1 MTFISEALYRSLKK
15 EQENLLAQI
24 SDLTSKSEALSTRV
38 KNEKDFLASYDS
50 TKEKLEASIAN
61 AEAQVP
67 VIEKRIED
75 VKNSTDK
82 AKAELAKANEQ
93 LEDEKKALQK
103 AIAEKEPESVID
115 GLNASI
121 SVLENKIRDIEKLVD
136 SYRAQVESLQ
146 AQLTDTQ
153 DLIATSK
160 KQLAEN
166 AARKSD
172 LEEGNT
178 LQDLEDELAATQ
190 TELGDVN
197 STYKEFIS
205 KNQETINAFEAQD
218 KRRNQLIQLSSNR
231 EIYKRSLPEAE
242 NNVIANEDEVLKE
255 VVKIDLDIAGLSDD
269 EEKLLVKALED
280 AKKADFDPNFL
291 TADQA
296 SDMARTANFS
306 LLPVSQA
313 IKAAAM
319 KGLYSIIV
327 SDLSDSNIY
336 ALEQSGY
343 TVILTPNYFPEF
355 EIRWDKIDPIKSE
368 QA

>member
-15 EQENLLAQI
+15 EQENLLKQI
-24 SDLTSKSEALSTRV
+24 GDKSDQSTALTSRIKSDEA
-38 KNEKDFLASYDS
+38 FLASYDS
-50 TKEKLEASIAN
+50 TTAKLQASIEN

-67 VIEKRIED
+67 VIQKRIED
-75 VKNSTDK
+75 VKNSTSK
-82 AKAELAKANEQ
+82 AKDEVTKTNEQ

-103 AIAEKEPESVID
+103 AVTEKEPQSVID

-121 SVLENKIRDIEKLVD
+121 SVLENKIIDLEKLID
-136 SYRAQVESLQ
+136 SYKAQLDSLQ
-146 AQLTDTQ
+146 TQLVDTQ
-153 DLIATSK
+153 ELIATSK
-160 KQLAEN
+160 KQISEN
-166 AARKSD
+166 AARKD
-172 LEEGNT
+172 
-178 LQDLEDELAATQ
+178 DLEDGGTLEGLKKELVDVDAALA
-190 TELGDVN
+190 EVN
-197 STYKEFIS
+197 ASYKEFIS

-218 KRRNQLIQLSSNR
+218 ERRNQLIQLSSNR
-231 EIYKRSLPEAE
+231 EIYKRSLPEVE

-255 VVKIDLDIAGLSDD
+255 VVKIDLDIDNLTDP
-269 EEKLLVKALED
+269 EKALLAKAIED
-280 AKKADFDPNFL
+280 AKNSEFDPNFL

-306 LLPVSQA
+306 LLPVSHA

-368 QA
+368 EK